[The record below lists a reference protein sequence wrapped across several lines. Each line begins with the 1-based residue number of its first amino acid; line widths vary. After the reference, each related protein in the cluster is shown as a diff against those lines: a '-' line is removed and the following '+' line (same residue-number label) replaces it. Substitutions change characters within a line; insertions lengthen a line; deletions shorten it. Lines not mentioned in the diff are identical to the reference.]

1 MKKYKMTI
9 GYEGGKYRGWQKLKN
24 SEMTIQGKIEGVLS
38 KHFGENIEIQGS
50 GRTDAGVHAAC
61 QIADFSVDKH
71 VDCYALR
78 SIMNKYLPEDIVV
91 FSIEPV
97 DQRFHSRFSAMEK
110 TYQYR
115 IWKAAY
121 PPVFQR
127 RLVYVYEG
135 EKLDVTKMKK
145 ASESFVGSHD
155 FKVFS
160 SDKTKKSTVR
170 NLSAIT
176 FEETDEEIII
186 NLTADGFLY
195 NMVRIIVGTLIEVGN
210 GSRPETGLNALFDS
224 QIRME
229 AGFTAPAGG
238 LCLMHVKY

>member
-9 GYEGGKYRGWQKLKN
+9 GYEGGKYRGWQRLK
-24 SEMTIQGKIEGVLS
+24 SSDLTIQGKIEGVLS
-38 KHFGENIEIQGS
+38 KYFDENIEIQGS
-50 GRTDAGVHAAC
+50 GRTDAGVHALG
-61 QIADFSVDKH
+61 QIADFSVDKA
-71 VDCYALR
+71 VDPDALR
-78 SIMNKYLPEDIVV
+78 STMNKFLPDDIVIL
-91 FSIEPV
+91 SIEPV
-97 DQRFHSRFSAMEK
+97 DIRFHSRFSAVEK

-127 RLVYVYEG
+127 RLVYVHEG
-135 EKLDVTKMKK
+135 EKLDVSKMRR
-145 ASESFVGSHD
+145 ASDAFIGSHD
-155 FKVFS
+155 FKAFS

-170 NLSAIT
+170 HLSSIT

-195 NMVRIIVGTLIEVGN
+195 NMVRIIVGTLIEVGI
-210 GSRPETGLNALFDS
+210 GSRSDVGLEALFDGKV
-224 QIRME
+224 RME
-229 AGFTAPAGG
+229 TGFTAPAQG

>member
-1 MKKYKMTI
+1 MNKYKMTI
-9 GYEGGKYRGWQKLKN
+9 GYEGGKYRGWQRLK
-24 SEMTIQGKIEGVLS
+24 SSDLTIQGKIESVLS

-61 QIADFSVDKH
+61 QIADFSTQKE
-71 VDCYALR
+71 VDCDALR
-78 SIMNKYLPEDIVV
+78 TIMNKFLPKDIAIT
-91 FSIEPV
+91 SIETV
-97 DQRFHSRFSAMEK
+97 EIRFHSRFSAVEK

-135 EKLDVTKMKK
+135 EKLDVSKMKK
-145 ASESFVGSHD
+145 ASGIFIGKHD

-170 NLSAIT
+170 HLSSIT
-176 FEETDEEIII
+176 IQETDEEIII
-186 NLTADGFLY
+186 NLTADGFLH

-210 GSRPETGLNALFDS
+210 GTRSVNGLENLFEGKV
-224 QIRME
+224 RME
-229 AGFTAPAGG
+229 AGFTAPAEG

>member
-9 GYEGGKYRGWQKLKN
+9 GYEGEKYRGWQRLKN
-24 SEMTIQGKIEGVLS
+24 SDLTIQGKIEGVLS
-38 KHFGENIEIQGS
+38 KHFGENNEIQGS

-61 QIADFSVDKH
+61 QIADFTTEKA
-71 VDCYALR
+71 VDCDALMFT
-78 SIMNKYLPEDIVV
+78 MNKFLPEDIAIY
-91 FSIEPV
+91 SIEPV
-97 DQRFHSRFSAMEK
+97 DIRFHSRFSAVEK

-115 IWKAAY
+115 IWKASY

-135 EKLDVTKMKK
+135 KKLEVLKMKK
-145 ASESFVGSHD
+145 ASKTFIGTHD
-155 FKVFS
+155 FRAFS

-170 NLSAIT
+170 NLKSIT

-210 GSRPETGLNALFDS
+210 GSRPDTEIEALFEDKV
-224 QIRME
+224 RMK

-238 LCLMHVKY
+238 LCLMNVKY

>member
-1 MKKYKMTI
+1 MKKYKMAI
-9 GYEGGKYRGWQKLKN
+9 GYEGGKYRGWQRLKN
-24 SEMTIQGKIEGVLS
+24 TDQTIQGKIEGVLS

-61 QIADFSVDKH
+61 QIADFLTEKA
-71 VDCYALR
+71 VDCDVLR
-78 SIMNKYLPEDIVV
+78 STMNKFLPDDIVI

-97 DQRFHSRFSAMEK
+97 EIRFHSRFSAVEK

-115 IWKAAY
+115 IWKADY

-127 RLVYVYEG
+127 RLVYVNEG

-145 ASESFVGSHD
+145 ASSAFIGKHD
-155 FKVFS
+155 FKAFS

-170 NLSAIT
+170 NLSTIT

-210 GSRPETGLNALFDS
+210 GSRSEKGLENLFDGKV
-224 QIRME
+224 RME
-229 AGFTAPAGG
+229 TGFTAPAQG
-238 LCLMHVKY
+238 LCLMNVKY

>member
-9 GYEGGKYRGWQKLKN
+9 GYEGGKYRGWQRLKN

-38 KHFGENIEIQGS
+38 KHFGEIIEIQGS

-61 QIADFSVDKH
+61 QVADFSVEKQ
-71 VDCYALR
+71 VDCDALR
-78 SIMNKYLPEDIVV
+78 SIMNKYLPEDIAV

-97 DQRFHSRFSAMEK
+97 DQRFHSRFSAVEK

-135 EKLDVTKMKK
+135 DRIDVTKMKK
-145 ASESFVGSHD
+145 ASESFIGSHD

-170 NLSAIT
+170 NLSAVT

-210 GSRPETGLNALFDS
+210 GSRPETGLDELFV
-224 QIRME
+224 RME

>member
-1 MKKYKMTI
+1 MKKYKMSI
-9 GYEGGKYRGWQKLKN
+9 GYEGSKYRGWQRLKN
-24 SEMTIQGKIEGVLS
+24 SDLTIQGKIEGVLS
-38 KHFGENIEIQGS
+38 KYFSENIEIQGS

-61 QIADFSVDKH
+61 QIADFSTEKE
-71 VDCYALR
+71 VDCDSLR
-78 SIMNKYLPEDIVV
+78 LIMNKYLPEDIVV
-91 FSIEPV
+91 YSIEPV
-97 DQRFHSRFSAMEK
+97 DHRFHSRFSAEEK

-115 IWKAAY
+115 IWKAVY

-127 RLVYVYEG
+127 RVVYVYEG
-135 EKLDVTKMKK
+135 EKLDVSKMEK
-145 ASESFVGSHD
+145 ASDAFIGTHD

-170 NLSAIT
+170 HMSSVN

-210 GSRPETGLNALFDS
+210 GSRSEIGLETLFEGKV
-224 QIRME
+224 RME
-229 AGFTAPAGG
+229 AGFTAPAQG